1 MAITSLLTKIA
12 KISNSVLGEQ
22 GVFHNAYDNTD
33 TDCNVIIDQ
42 SAEVQTEFGAIGG
55 YDIEAILL
63 KSEIASVS
71 RMDLITV
78 GSDIYR
84 INLISRETVG
94 KYYCSVVKVK

>member
-1 MAITSLLTKIA
+1 MAITALLSKIA
-12 KISNSVLGEQ
+12 QISNSVLGEV
-22 GVFHNAYDNTD
+22 GVFHDTSQNTD
-33 TDCNVIIDQ
+33 IDCTVIIDQ

-71 RMDLITV
+71 RLDTVTV
-78 GSDIYR
+78 GNDIYR
-84 INLISRETVG
+84 VNLITRETVG